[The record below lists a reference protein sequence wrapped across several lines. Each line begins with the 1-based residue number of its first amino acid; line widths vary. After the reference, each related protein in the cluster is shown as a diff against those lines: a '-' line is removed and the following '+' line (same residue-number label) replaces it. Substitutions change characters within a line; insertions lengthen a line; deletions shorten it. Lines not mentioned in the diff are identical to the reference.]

1 MPFIFKSRFIIFMK
15 FSYKNSRNKNY
26 FYLNMGQGN
35 SIFDDFKFFE
45 TEKEKEY
52 KRKKH
57 LMELKKRQNSTIN
70 SKIDLEQS
78 ESKK

>member
-1 MPFIFKSRFIIFMK
+1 
-15 FSYKNSRNKNY
+15 
-26 FYLNMGQGN
+26 MGQGN

-70 SKIDLEQS
+70 SKINLEQS